1 MSCQKLIEM
10 LGSFTPGDL
19 IEQVAIV
26 EEIEALLAIE
36 GLEDKK
42 KEVINHVAQK
52 FELLIK
58 EGPQEEIIVSIKS
71 LASAL
76 TSTLTL
82 KKTTH
87 KKKIKPVNED
97 QNIIEDMEIL
107 GSFISETTEHLDN
120 IEAKIV
126 SLEDNADSET
136 INEIF
141 RSMHTIKGVASF
153 LGLNKIKNL
162 SHALENLLDNL
173 RDNKISISTNLI
185 DILLEGCDTLNQIM
199 EELESWAGSFE
210 DGVITEVFRPNTEI
224 KDNLEKIKAFEEKDT
239 ELSREIPEDELITP
253 EMTKQFAEES
263 SELLDTIEHSILELE
278 KAPENPKFIEE
289 SFRLIHTIKGN
300 SGFFWFQKIEKI
312 CMGIETVF
320 DTLRKKERIADHSI
334 VSSLLSSIDLIRGS
348 LDEIAAGKLDNAR
361 NPEMDTQYHDSLG
374 NILIEMGAATED
386 SIEEALNEQQKKLGE
401 ILVEKGNVTEVQL
414 KKALT
419 KQGKKQNLQAGGT
432 KSLIKKQD
440 IRVSTERLDKLFN
453 LVGELIT
460 AETMVIHHPELE
472 SLELTHFQQ
481 SLTALSK
488 ITKELQEVTMAIR
501 MIPLDGLFNK
511 MRRLIRDLSKKFDK
525 KIVFLVSGEDTEMDR
540 NVIDQISDPLVH
552 IIRNAIDHGI
562 EKAAVREQ
570 FGKEPEGIIKLNA
583 KYEGNEIWIS
593 IIDDGGGLDRDRISE
608 IAVERNLLTADQA
621 LTKADSEIW
630 PLIFEPGFSTN
641 VVVSEISGRG
651 VGMDVVKKNI
661 EKLRGKVEIRSET
674 TKGTTFILQIPLT
687 LAILDGILFRSGEM
701 LCSIPTTDI
710 IEFHKPQEHQ
720 ITTTSANQQ
729 VIKLREEIIPLIKL
743 SDFFDLQTGS
753 REYTEGILIIAT
765 AYEKTI
771 AILVDEII
779 GNRQF
784 VIKALPE
791 YLKNVKAV
799 SGCSILGGGDVCL
812 VIDTG
817 AFINQ
822 VLE

>member
-1 MSCQKLIEM
+1 MSYQKLIEM
-10 LGSFTPGDL
+10 LGSFTSGDL

-26 EEIEALLAIE
+26 EEIETLLAIDGMDE
-36 GLEDKK
+36 KE
-42 KEVINHVAQK
+42 KEVLTHVAQK

-58 EGPQEEIIVSIKS
+58 GGPLEEIVVSIKS
-71 LASAL
+71 LTSAL
-76 TSTLTL
+76 TA
-82 KKTTH
+82 KKTVH
-87 KKKIKPVNED
+87 KKKVKSIDED

-126 SLEDNADSET
+126 SLEDKADSET

-199 EELESWAGSFE
+199 DELESWANTFE
-210 DGVITEVFRPNTEI
+210 DGVITEVFAPEVEI
-224 KDNLEKIKAFEEKDT
+224 EENLVKIKNFEEKKP
-239 ELSREIPEDELITP
+239 EPQAIPEDELITP

-263 SELLDTIEHSILELE
+263 SELLDKVEHSILELE
-278 KAPENPKFIEE
+278 KDPENLKFIEE

-300 SGFFWFQKIEKI
+300 AGFFWFQKIEKI

-320 DTLRKKERIADHSI
+320 DTLRKKERMADHSV
-334 VSSLLSSIDLIRGS
+334 VSTLLSSIDLIRES
-348 LDEIAAGKLDNAR
+348 LDKIAAGKPDEAR
-361 NPEMDTQYHDSLG
+361 TLEIDTQYHDSLG
-374 NILIEMGAATED
+374 NILIEMGAASEY

-401 ILVEKGNVTEVQL
+401 ILIEKGNVTEVQL
-414 KKALT
+414 EKALKT
-419 KQGKKQNLQAGGT
+419 QGKKQILQPGGA

-472 SLELTHFQQ
+472 GLELSHFQQ

-488 ITKELQEVTMAIR
+488 LTKEMQEVTMAIR

-562 EKAAVREQ
+562 ETASARKKQ
-570 FGKEPEGIIKLNA
+570 GKEAEGTIKLNA

-593 IIDDGGGLDRDRISE
+593 IIDDGKGLNRDRIAE
-608 IAVERNLLTADQA
+608 IAVEKNMLTPEQV
-621 LTKADSEIW
+621 LTKTDAEIW
-630 PLIFEPGFSTN
+630 ALIFEPGFSTN
-641 VVVSEISGRG
+641 KLVSEISGRG

-661 EKLRGKVEIRSET
+661 EKLRGKVEIRSESQ
-674 TKGTTFILQIPLT
+674 KGTTFILQIPLT

-710 IEFHKPQEHQ
+710 IEFHKPEEYQ

-729 VIKLREEIIPLIKL
+729 VLKLRDEIIPLVKL
-743 SDFFDLQTGS
+743 SDFFDMSSGT

-765 AYEKTI
+765 AYERTI

-784 VIKALPE
+784 VIKALPG

-817 AFINQ
+817 AFITQ

>member
-1 MSCQKLIEM
+1 M
-10 LGSFTPGDL
+10 LENFTPGNL
-19 IEQVAIV
+19 IEQVNI
-26 EEIEALLAIE
+26 IEKIATLLNK
-36 GLEDKK
+36 EDMGDKE
-42 KEVINHVAQK
+42 KEVLTHVSQK
-52 FELLIK
+52 FQLLIK
-58 EGPQEEIIVSIKS
+58 GGPQEKIVDAIKI
-71 LASAL
+71 LTSAL
-76 TSTLTL
+76 KA
-82 KKTTH
+82 KKS
-87 KKKIKPVNED
+87 KSSKNEISRKD
-97 QNIIEDMEIL
+97 DRIIIEDMEIL
-107 GSFISETTEHLDN
+107 TSFISETDEHLEN

-153 LGLNKIKNL
+153 LGLNKIKDL

-173 RDNKISISTNLI
+173 RDNKISISSILI

-199 EELESWAGSFE
+199 DELESWANTFE
-210 DGVITEVFRPNTEI
+210 DGVITEVFTPDVEI
-224 KDNLEKIKAFEEKDT
+224 KENLKKIKNFEKKK
-239 ELSREIPEDELITP
+239 PEQQEVQKDELITP

-263 SELLDTIEHSILELE
+263 AELLDTVEHNMLELE
-278 KAPENPKFIEE
+278 KTPENLKFIEE

-320 DTLRKKERIADHSI
+320 DTLRKKEGIANHDI
-334 VSSLLSSIDLIRGS
+334 VSSLLTSIDLIRSS
-348 LDEIAAGKLDNAR
+348 LDEIAEGKLENAR
-361 NPEMDTQYHDSLG
+361 NPELDTGYHDSVG
-374 NILIEMGAATED
+374 NILIEMGAATEYN
-386 SIEEALNEQQKKLGE
+386 IEEALNEQQKKIGE
-401 ILVEKGNVTEVQL
+401 ILVEKGEVTDVQL
-414 KKALT
+414 ENALI
-419 KQGKKQNLQAGGT
+419 KQGKKQILQAGLK

-472 SLELTHFQQ
+472 NLELNQFQQ

-488 ITKELQEVTMAIR
+488 ITKEMQEVTMAIR

-525 KIVFLVSGEDTEMDR
+525 KIIFLVSGEDTEMDR

-562 EKAAVREQ
+562 EKPDVRKRN
-570 FGKEPEGIIKLNA
+570 GKEPDGTIKLNA

-593 IIDDGGGLDRDRISE
+593 IIDDGGGLNRDRISE
-608 IAVERNLLTADQA
+608 IAVERNMLTEDQA
-621 LTKADSEIW
+621 HNKPDSEIW

-641 VVVSEISGRG
+641 EVVSEISGRG

-674 TKGTTFILQIPLT
+674 QKGTTFILQIPLT
-687 LAILDGILFRSGEM
+687 LAILDGILFRSGGM

-710 IEFHKPQEHQ
+710 IEFHKPEEHQ

-729 VIKLREEIIPLIKL
+729 VLKLRDEIIPLVKL
-743 SDFFDLQTGS
+743 SDFFDLTTGTS
-753 REYTEGILIIAT
+753 EYTEGILIIAT

-791 YLKNVKAV
+791 YLKGVKAV

-817 AFINQ
+817 AFITQ

>member
-1 MSCQKLIEM
+1 MINIKLIEM
-10 LGSFTPGDL
+10 LENFIPGDL
-19 IEQVAIV
+19 VNQLKIV
-26 EEIEALLAIE
+26 DEIESLLTNESLKAE
-36 GLEDKK
+36 E
-42 KEVINHVAQK
+42 KELLNHVAQK
-52 FELLIK
+52 FKLLMK
-58 EGPQEEIIVSIKS
+58 AGPQDDIVDSIKS
-71 LASAL
+71 LTSAL
-76 TSTLTL
+76 SSNKPRTV
-82 KKTTH
+82 KKVDTENT
-87 KKKIKPVNED
+87 D
-97 QNIIEDMEIL
+97 QTKIEDMDIL
-107 GSFISETTEHLDN
+107 ASFLSETNEHLEN

-126 SLEDNADSET
+126 SLESNEDPET

-162 SHALENLLDNL
+162 SHSLENLLDNL
-173 RDNKISISTNLI
+173 RDNIISINTELI
-185 DILLEGCDTLNQIM
+185 DILLEGTDTLNNM
-199 EELESWAGSFE
+199 MSELEIWASGFE
-210 DGVITEVFRPNTEI
+210 DGIITEVFNSKIDIQSNLKNIKNFGKSSEQTE
-224 KDNLEKIKAFEEKDT
+224 
-239 ELSREIPEDELITP
+239 SVPEDDLITP

-263 SELLDTIEHSILELE
+263 MELLDSVEHSILELE
-278 KAPENPKFIEE
+278 KSPENLKFIEE

-300 SGFFWFQKIEKI
+300 SGFFWFERIEKL

-320 DTLRKKERIADHSI
+320 DSLRKKDKKADHSI
-334 VSSLLSSIDLIRGS
+334 TSSLLSSIDMIRES
-348 LDEIAAGKLDNAR
+348 LNEIAEGKLANAR
-361 NPEMDTQYHDSLG
+361 NPEIDSQYHDSLG
-374 NILIEMGAATED
+374 NILIEMGAATEY
-386 SIEEALNEQQKKLGE
+386 SIEEALNVQQKKLGE
-401 ILVEKGNVTEVQL
+401 ILLEKGNVTEVQL
-414 KKALT
+414 EKALK
-419 KQGKKQNLQAGGT
+419 KQGKKQNLQNGGT
-432 KSLIKKQD
+432 KAIIKKQD

-472 SLELTHFQQ
+472 GIELNHFQQ

-488 ITKELQEVTMAIR
+488 ITKEMQEVTMAIR

-525 KIVFLVSGEDTEMDR
+525 KIIFLVSGEDTEMDR

-552 IIRNAIDHGI
+552 IIRNAVDHGV
-562 EKAAVREQ
+562 ETNAERQKN
-570 FGKEPEGIIKLNA
+570 GKSAEGTIKLNA

-593 IIDDGGGLDRDRISE
+593 IIDDGGGLNRDRISE
-608 IAVERNLLTADQA
+608 IAVERGLLSQEQVS
-621 LTKADSEIW
+621 TKLDSEIW

-641 VVVSEISGRG
+641 EVVSEISGRG

-661 EKLRGKVEIRSET
+661 EKLRGKVEILSESQI
-674 TKGTTFILQIPLT
+674 GTTFILQIPLT
-687 LAILDGILFRSGEM
+687 LAILDGILFRSNNM

-710 IEFHKPQEHQ
+710 IEFHKPEAYQ
-720 ITTTSANQQ
+720 ITTTSVNQQ
-729 VIKLREEIIPLIKL
+729 VLKLRDEIIPLVKL
-743 SDFFDLQTGS
+743 SEFYELSEDCKD
-753 REYTEGILIIAT
+753 YTEGILIIAT
-765 AYEKTI
+765 AYEKKI

-791 YLKNVKAV
+791 YLNDVKAV

-817 AFINQ
+817 AFIKQ

>member
-1 MSCQKLIEM
+1 MSYQKLIEM
-10 LGSFTPGDL
+10 LEIFTPGNL
-19 IEQVAIV
+19 IEQVNIL
-26 EEIEALLAIE
+26 EEIDILSNE
-36 GLEDKK
+36 EDLGDKE
-42 KEVINHVAQK
+42 KEVLSHVSQK
-52 FELLIK
+52 FQLLIK
-58 EGPQEEIIVSIKS
+58 EGPQEEIVDSIKI
-71 LASAL
+71 LTSAL
-76 TSTLTL
+76 KAKKSKSL
-82 KKTTH
+82 KNQA
-87 KKKIKPVNED
+87 PVKED
-97 QNIIEDMEIL
+97 RIIIEDMEIL
-107 GSFISETTEHLDN
+107 DSFISETTEHLDN

-126 SLEDNADSET
+126 SLENNTDPET

-153 LGLNKIKNL
+153 LGLNKIKDL

-173 RDNKISISTNLI
+173 RDNKISISSNLI
-185 DILLEGCDTLNQIM
+185 DILLDGTDTLNQIM
-199 EELESWAGSFE
+199 EELEVWAGSFE
-210 DGVITEVFRPNTEI
+210 DGVITEVFTPDVEI
-224 KDNLEKIKAFEEKDT
+224 EDNLKKIKNFEEEDMEPSKV
-239 ELSREIPEDELITP
+239 IPDDELITP

-263 SELLDTIEHSILELE
+263 SELLDTVEHNMLELE
-278 KAPENPKFIEE
+278 KTPQNLKFIEE

-320 DTLRKKERIADHSI
+320 DALRKKEMIADHDI
-334 VSSLLSSIDLIRGS
+334 VSSLLSSIDLIRSS
-348 LDEIAAGKLDNAR
+348 LDEIAEGKLENAR
-361 NPEMDTQYHDSLG
+361 NPELETQYHDSLG
-374 NILIEMGAATED
+374 NILIEMGAATEY

-401 ILVEKGNVTEVQL
+401 ILIEKGNVTEVQL
-414 KKALT
+414 EKALK
-419 KQGKKQNLQAGGT
+419 KQGKKQNLQAGAG
-432 KSLIKKQD
+432 KSIIKKQD

-472 SLELTHFQQ
+472 NLELTHFQQ

-488 ITKELQEVTMAIR
+488 ITKEMQEVTMAIR

-525 KIVFLVSGEDTEMDR
+525 KIIFLVSGEDTEMDR

-562 EKAAVREQ
+562 EKAVARKQ
-570 FGKEPEGIIKLNA
+570 NGKDPEGTIKLNA

-593 IIDDGGGLDRDRISE
+593 IIDDGGGLNRDRISE
-608 IAVERNLLTADQA
+608 IAVERNLLTEDQA
-621 LTKADSEIW
+621 LNKPDSEIW

-641 VVVSEISGRG
+641 IVVSEISGRG

-674 TKGTTFILQIPLT
+674 KKGTTFILQIPLT
-687 LAILDGILFRSGEM
+687 LAILDGILFKSGDM

-710 IEFHKPQEHQ
+710 IEFHKPEEHQ
-720 ITTTSANQQ
+720 ITTTNANQQ
-729 VIKLREEIIPLIKL
+729 VLKLREEIIPLIKL
-743 SDFFDLQTGS
+743 SDFFDLPTGTK
-753 REYTEGILIIAT
+753 EYTEGILIIAT

-784 VIKALPE
+784 VIKALPG
-791 YLKNVKAV
+791 YLKDVKAV

>member
-1 MSCQKLIEM
+1 MMEN
-10 LGSFTPGDL
+10 FTPGNL
-19 IEQVAIV
+19 IEQVDIV
-26 EEIEALLAIE
+26 EEIKTLLN
-36 GLEDKK
+36 KK
-42 KEVINHVAQK
+42 NIGNKEKEVLTHVSQK
-52 FELLIK
+52 FQLLIQ
-58 EGPQEEIIVSIKS
+58 EGPQEEIVDAIKI
-71 LASAL
+71 LTSAL
-76 TSTLTL
+76 KVKKQKST
-82 KKTTH
+82 
-87 KKKIKPVNED
+87 KKKKPKKED
-97 QNIIEDMEIL
+97 QIIIEDIEIL
-107 GSFISETTEHLDN
+107 DSFISETSEHLDN

-126 SLEDNADSET
+126 SMEDNADPET

-153 LGLNKIKNL
+153 LGLNKIKTL
-162 SHALENLLDNL
+162 SHSLENLLDNL
-173 RDNKISISTNLI
+173 RDNKISISSNLI
-185 DILLEGCDTLNQIM
+185 DILLEGIDTLNQIM
-199 EELESWAGSFE
+199 EELAAWADSFE
-210 DGVITEVFRPNTEI
+210 DGVITEIFTADVEI
-224 KDNLEKIKAFEEKDT
+224 EKTLKELKNFEKKEPGSLKV
-239 ELSREIPEDELITP
+239 IPEDELITP

-263 SELLDTIEHSILELE
+263 TELLDTVEHNILELE
-278 KAPENPKFIEE
+278 KTPKNLKFIED

-312 CMGIETVF
+312 CMGIETIF
-320 DTLRKKERIADHSI
+320 DTLRKKERIANHNI
-334 VSSLLSSIDLIRGS
+334 VSSLLSSIDMIRSS
-348 LDEIAAGKLDNAR
+348 LDEIAEGKLENAR
-361 NPEMDTQYHDSLG
+361 NPELDIKYHDSLG
-374 NILIEMGAATED
+374 NILIEMGAATEY

-401 ILVEKGNVTEVQL
+401 ILVEKGNVTEGQL
-414 KKALT
+414 EKALK
-419 KQGKKQNLQAGGT
+419 KQGKKQNLLAGGS
-432 KSLIKKQD
+432 KIISKKQD

-472 SLELTHFQQ
+472 NIELNHFQQ

-488 ITKELQEVTMAIR
+488 ITKEMQEVTMAIR

-511 MRRLIRDLSKKFDK
+511 MRRLIRDLSKKFGK
-525 KIVFLVSGEDTEMDR
+525 KIIFLVSGEDTEMDR

-562 EKAAVREQ
+562 EKAAVRKKY
-570 FGKEPEGIIKLNA
+570 GKGPEGTIKLNA

-593 IIDDGGGLDRDRISE
+593 IIDDGGGLNRERISE
-608 IAVERNLLTADQA
+608 IAVERNLMTKDQA
-621 LTKADSEIW
+621 ADKSDAEIW

-641 VVVSEISGRG
+641 EVVSEISGRG

-661 EKLRGKVEIRSET
+661 EKLRGKVEIRSEAQ
-674 TKGTTFILQIPLT
+674 KGTTFILQIPLT
-687 LAILDGILFRSGEM
+687 LAILDGILFKAGDM

-710 IEFHKPQEHQ
+710 IEFHKPEEHQ
-720 ITTTSANQQ
+720 ITTTKTNQQ
-729 VIKLREEIIPLIKL
+729 VLKLREEIIPLIKL
-743 SDFFDLQTGS
+743 SDFFDLPTETK
-753 REYTEGILIIAT
+753 EYTEGILIIAT

-791 YLKNVKAV
+791 YLEDVKAV

-817 AFINQ
+817 DFINQ
-822 VLE
+822 ILE

>member
-26 EEIEALLAIE
+26 EEIETLMAID
-36 GLEDKK
+36 GLEEKE
-42 KEVINHVAQK
+42 KEVLTHVAQK

-58 EGPQEEIIVSIKS
+58 DGPQDETVVSIKS
-71 LASAL
+71 LTSAL
-76 TSTLTL
+76 AA
-82 KKTTH
+82 KKTAR
-87 KKKIKPVNED
+87 KKKVKSIDKD
-97 QNIIEDMEIL
+97 QNIIEDMDIL
-107 GSFISETTEHLDN
+107 VSFISETAEHLDN

-173 RDNKISISTNLI
+173 RDNKISISTSLI

-199 EELESWAGSFE
+199 DELESWANTFE
-210 DGVITEVFRPNTEI
+210 DGIITEVFVSEVKI
-224 KDNLEKIKAFEEKDT
+224 EENLEKIETFGKK
-239 ELSREIPEDELITP
+239 ELESRGVPEDELITP

-263 SELLDTIEHSILELE
+263 SELLDTVEHSILELE
-278 KAPENPKFIEE
+278 KAPENLKFIEE

-320 DTLRKKERIADHSI
+320 DALRKKERIADHSI
-334 VSSLLSSIDLIRGS
+334 VSSLLSSIDLVRQS
-348 LDEIAAGKLDNAR
+348 LDEIAAGKLDDAR
-361 NPEMDTQYHDSLG
+361 NPEMDTGYHDSLG
-374 NILIEMGAATED
+374 NILIEMGAATEY

-401 ILVEKGNVTEVQL
+401 ILIEKGNVTEVEL
-414 KKALT
+414 EKALK
-419 KQGKKQNLQAGGT
+419 KQGKKDILQAGGK
-432 KSLIKKQD
+432 KSLLKKQD

-460 AETMVIHHPELE
+460 SETMVIHHPELE
-472 SLELTHFQQ
+472 NLELSNFQQ
-481 SLTALSK
+481 ALTALSK
-488 ITKELQEVTMAIR
+488 ITKEMQEITMSIR

-511 MRRLIRDLSKKFDK
+511 MRRLIRDLSKKFNK

-540 NVIDQISDPLVH
+540 NVIDEISDPLVH

-562 EKAAVREQ
+562 ETISVREKQ
-570 FGKEPEGIIKLNA
+570 GKKPEGTIKLNA
-583 KYEGNEIWIS
+583 RYEGNEIWIS
-593 IIDDGGGLDRDRISE
+593 IIDDGGGLNRERIAE
-608 IAVERNLLTADQA
+608 IAVEKNLLSEDQV
-621 LTKADSEIW
+621 LTKTDAEIW
-630 PLIFEPGFSTN
+630 PLVFEPGFSTN
-641 VVVSEISGRG
+641 EIVSEISGRG

-661 EKLRGKVEIRSET
+661 EKLRGKVEIISESQ
-674 TKGTTFILQIPLT
+674 KGTTFILQIPLT
-687 LAILDGILFRSGEM
+687 LAILDGILFRAGEM

-710 IEFHKPQEHQ
+710 IEFHKPEEHQ
-720 ITTTSANQQ
+720 ITTTSSSEQ
-729 VIKLREEIIPLIKL
+729 VLKLRDELIPLVKL
-743 SDFFDLQTGS
+743 SDFYDISSGT

-784 VIKALPE
+784 VIKSLPE
-791 YLKNVKAV
+791 YLKDVKGV

-817 AFINQ
+817 AFITQ

>member
-1 MSCQKLIEM
+1 MSYQKLIEM
-10 LGSFTPGDL
+10 LENFTPGNL
-19 IEQVAIV
+19 IEQVIII
-26 EEIEALLAIE
+26 EEIDTLLNDKDI
-36 GLEDKK
+36 GDKK
-42 KEVINHVAQK
+42 KEVLTHVSQK
-52 FELLIK
+52 FQLLIK
-58 EGPQEEIIVSIKS
+58 EGPKEKIVDAIKI
-71 LASAL
+71 L
-76 TSTLTL
+76 TSAMASN
-82 KKTTH
+82 KSKH
-87 KKKIKPVNED
+87 VKKKKIISED

-107 GSFISETTEHLDN
+107 VSFISETSEHLDN

-126 SLEDNADSET
+126 SLESNADPET

-173 RDNKISISTNLI
+173 RDNKISISSGLI

-199 EELESWAGSFE
+199 EELESWAVSFE
-210 DGVITEVFRPNTEI
+210 DGVITEVFTPDVEI
-224 KDNLEKIKAFEEKDT
+224 EDNLKKIENFGIEGT
-239 ELSREIPEDELITP
+239 ESSKVIPQDELITP

-263 SELLDTIEHSILELE
+263 AELLNTVEHNMLELE
-278 KAPENPKFIEE
+278 KTPENLKFIEE

-320 DTLRKKERIADHSI
+320 DALRKKERIADHDI
-334 VSSLLSSIDLIRGS
+334 VSSLLTSIDLIRSS
-348 LDEIAAGKLDNAR
+348 LDEIVRGKLDDAR

-374 NILIEMGAATED
+374 NILIEMGAATEY
-386 SIEEALNEQQKKLGE
+386 SIEEALNVQQKKLGE
-401 ILVEKGNVTEVQL
+401 ILIEKGNVTETQL
-414 KKALT
+414 EKALK
-419 KQGKKQNLQAGGT
+419 KQGKKQNLQAGTG
-432 KSLIKKQD
+432 KSIIKKQD

-472 SLELTHFQQ
+472 NLELNQFQQ

-488 ITKELQEVTMAIR
+488 ITKEMQEVTMAIR

-511 MRRLIRDLSKKFDK
+511 MRRLIRDLSKKFGK

-562 EKAAVREQ
+562 EKPDVRKQ
-570 FGKEPEGIIKLNA
+570 NGKDLEGTIRLNA

-593 IIDDGGGLDRDRISE
+593 IIDDGGGLNRDRISE
-608 IAVERNLLTADQA
+608 IAVEKNLLTADQA
-621 LTKADSEIW
+621 LTRPDSEIW

-641 VVVSEISGRG
+641 KVVSEISGRG
-651 VGMDVVKKNI
+651 VGMDVVKKNV

-674 TKGTTFILQIPLT
+674 KKGTTFILQIPLT
-687 LAILDGILFRSGEM
+687 LAILDGILFRAGNM
-701 LCSIPTTDI
+701 LFSIPTTDI
-710 IEFHKPQEHQ
+710 IEFHKPEEHQ
-720 ITTTSANQQ
+720 ITTTSTNQH
-729 VIKLREEIIPLIKL
+729 VLKLREEIIPLVKL
-743 SDFFDLQTGS
+743 SEFFDLPTGTK
-753 REYTEGILIIAT
+753 EYAEGILIIAT

-791 YLKNVKAV
+791 YLKDVKAV

-817 AFINQ
+817 AIINQ

>member
-1 MSCQKLIEM
+1 M
-10 LGSFTPGDL
+10 
-19 IEQVAIV
+19 
-26 EEIEALLAIE
+26 EEIETLLTTEGIE
-36 GLEDKK
+36 K
-42 KEVINHVAQK
+42 KEKEVLNHVVQK
-52 FELLIK
+52 FKLLIK
-58 EGPQEEIIVSIKS
+58 EGPDEEIINSIKS
-71 LASAL
+71 LTSAL
-76 TSTLTL
+76 AA
-82 KKTTH
+82 KKAKSE
-87 KKKIKPVNED
+87 KKD
-97 QNIIEDMEIL
+97 HNIIEDMEIL
-107 GSFISETTEHLDN
+107 VSFISETTEHLDN
-120 IEAKIV
+120 IEAKTV
-126 SLEDNADSET
+126 SLEDNADPET

-173 RDNKISISTNLI
+173 RDNKISISSNLI
-185 DILLEGCDTLNQIM
+185 DILLAGTDTLNQIM
-199 EELESWAGSFE
+199 EELEAWAGSFK
-210 DGVITEVFRPNTEI
+210 DDVITEIFVSEVEI
-224 KDNLEKIKAFEEKDT
+224 EENLLKIKNFGDT
-239 ELSREIPEDELITP
+239 KPDVPAVPEDELITP

-263 SELLDTIEHSILELE
+263 SELLDTVEHSILELE
-278 KAPENPKFIEE
+278 KAPENLKFIEE
-289 SFRLIHTIKGN
+289 PFRLIHTIKGN

-320 DTLRKKERIADHSI
+320 DTLRKKERVADHPI
-334 VSSLLSSIDLIRGS
+334 ISSLLSSIDLIRES
-348 LDEIAAGKLDNAR
+348 LNEIAAGKLDDAR
-361 NPEMDTQYHDSLG
+361 NPEIDTKYHDSLG
-374 NILIEMGAATED
+374 NILIGMGAATEY
-386 SIEEALNEQQKKLGE
+386 SIEEALNVQQKKLGE
-401 ILVEKGNVTEVQL
+401 ILVEKGNVTEEQL
-414 KKALT
+414 DKALQ
-419 KQGKKQNLQAGGT
+419 KQGKKQNLQIAGS

-460 AETMVIHHPELE
+460 AETMVIHNPELE
-472 SLELTHFQQ
+472 GLELNHFQQ

-488 ITKELQEVTMAIR
+488 ITKEIQEVTMAIR

-525 KIVFLVSGEDTEMDR
+525 EITFLISGEETEMDR

-562 EKAAVREQ
+562 EKADKRKQ
-570 FGKEPEGIIKLNA
+570 NGKDPAGTIKLNA

-593 IIDDGGGLDRDRISE
+593 IIDDGGGLNRDRISE
-608 IAVERNLLTADQA
+608 IAVERNLLTSDQV
-621 LTKADSEIW
+621 LTKPDAEIW

-641 VVVSEISGRG
+641 EVVSEISGRG

-661 EKLRGKVEIRSET
+661 EKLRGKVEIISET
-674 TKGTTFILQIPLT
+674 NKGTTFILQIPLT

-710 IEFHKPQEHQ
+710 IEFHKPEKHQ
-720 ITTTSANQQ
+720 ITTTRTNQQ
-729 VIKLREEIIPLIKL
+729 VLKLRDEIIPLVKL
-743 SDFFDLQTGS
+743 SDFYELSSGI

-791 YLKNVKAV
+791 YLNEVKAV
-799 SGCSILGGGDVCL
+799 SGYSILGGGDVCL